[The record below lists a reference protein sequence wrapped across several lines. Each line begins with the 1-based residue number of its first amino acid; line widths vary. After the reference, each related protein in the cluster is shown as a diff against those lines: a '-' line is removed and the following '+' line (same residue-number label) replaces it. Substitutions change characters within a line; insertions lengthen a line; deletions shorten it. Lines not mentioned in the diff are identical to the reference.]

1 MTSAGFASVLVI
13 SRNSST
19 ARDLAS
25 YFEQSG
31 VRTSVSDRFDPAD
44 GSRRIT
50 AVVVFPDEFP
60 AQSAAVGVLALARQ
74 FSNSTLVIVTRD
86 VERFED
92 VAVRAR
98 AGKPGSWFVLP
109 RPIWGWALL
118 DRVLQQ
124 PPSPEQAGDPP
135 DGTEEQ

>member
-1 MTSAGFASVLVI
+1 MSAGPASVLVI
-13 SRNSST
+13 SRNTTT

-25 YFEQSG
+25 YFEQCG
-31 VRTSVSDRFDPAD
+31 VRTVVSDRFDPAD

-60 AQSAAVGVLALARQ
+60 AQSAAVGVVALARQ

-92 VAVRAR
+92 VAVRGR
-98 AGKPGSWFVLP
+98 AGRRGPWFVLP
-109 RPIWGWALL
+109 RPTWGWVLL
-118 DRVLQQ
+118 DRVLQRS
-124 PPSPEQAGDPP
+124 PPPEQAGDPP
-135 DGTEEQ
+135 DETEEQ

>member
-1 MTSAGFASVLVI
+1 MSAGSASVLLI
-13 SRNSST
+13 SRNTST
-19 ARDLAS
+19 ARDLAL
-25 YFEQSG
+25 YFKKSG
-31 VRTSVSDRFDPAD
+31 VPTVVSDRFDPPD
-44 GSRRIT
+44 GSLRIT

-60 AQSAAVGVLALARQ
+60 AQSAAVGVLAVARQ

-86 VERFED
+86 VGRFED

-98 AGKPGSWFVLP
+98 AGKPGPWFVLP

-118 DRVLQQ
+118 DRVLQR

-135 DGTEEQ
+135 DEAEER

>member
-1 MTSAGFASVLVI
+1 MSAGSPSVLVI
-13 SRNSST
+13 SRNTTT

-31 VRTSVSDRFDPAD
+31 VRTVVSERFEPAD

-92 VAVRAR
+92 VAVRGR
-98 AGKPGSWFVLP
+98 AGRPGSWFVLP
-109 RPIWGWALL
+109 RPTWGWVLL
-118 DRVLQQ
+118 DRVLQR
-124 PPSPEQAGDPP
+124 PPSPARAGDPP
-135 DGTEEQ
+135 DEKAER